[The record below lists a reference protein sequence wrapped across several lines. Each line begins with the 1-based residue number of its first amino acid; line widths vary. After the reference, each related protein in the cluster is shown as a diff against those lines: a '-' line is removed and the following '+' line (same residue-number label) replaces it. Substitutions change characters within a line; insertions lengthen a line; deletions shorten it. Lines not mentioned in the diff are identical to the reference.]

1 MFKKAF
7 LSEMRLRAM
16 RKGVWYRAL
25 DRLER
30 GILTLASRVVDEVH
44 DTVLGVE
51 LVKIFAKIRD
61 ATASRFVRHVETFG
75 VIRVREIIEVT
86 DKWNDAAGRL
96 WSGHS
101 FARYLAF
108 LDFNQPV
115 GWSSG

>member
-44 DTVLGVE
+44 DVVLGVV
-51 LVKIFAKIRD
+51 LVKIVAKIRD

-75 VIRVREIIEVT
+75 VLRAREIIAQVRVFKGLGWL
-86 DKWNDAAGRL
+86 DDG
-96 WSGHS
+96 G

-108 LDFNQPV
+108 LDFNQPI
-115 GWSSG
+115 GWSVV